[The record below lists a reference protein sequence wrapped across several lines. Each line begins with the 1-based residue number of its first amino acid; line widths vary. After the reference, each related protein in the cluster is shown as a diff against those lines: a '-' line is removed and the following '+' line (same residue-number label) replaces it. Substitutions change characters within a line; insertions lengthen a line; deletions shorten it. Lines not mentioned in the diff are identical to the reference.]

1 MHEVG
6 LAEDLIAAALRRS
19 AGRRVVRAKVHV
31 GTRHRV
37 DQASMEQAFA
47 MVAQGTDLE
56 GAALEMVVV
65 PAISTCR
72 ACGTRIQA
80 PDLVM
85 ACTDCG
91 GLDLAL
97 SGGDELMLESIEL
110 APSSQSRSS

>member
-37 DQASMEQAFA
+37 DPASMEQAFA

-56 GAALEMVVV
+56 GAALEMVEV
-65 PAISTCR
+65 PARSTCR
-72 ACGTRIQA
+72 ACGETSQA
-80 PDLVM
+80 SDFVL
-85 ACTDCG
+85 ACSRCG

-110 APSSQSRSS
+110 APPAERRAS